1 MDRTEIRKS
10 ENAFLVGVLHGDQT
24 TEVVKEHL
32 SELKMLAE
40 TAGAKV
46 VGQITQKLR
55 KINPQYFIGKG
66 KALQIIEQAK
76 ILNVK
81 LIIFDDELNPG
92 QVKNFLRLAKNIK
105 IIDRNGL
112 ILDIFRKHAQ
122 TREAKT
128 QVELAQLE
136 YILPRL
142 TRQWSHLERQMG
154 GIGTLAG
161 MGESQIEVDR
171 RLIRQRISKLKKNLT
186 HIEKERQTQSKR
198 RKDEYR
204 VALVGY
210 TNAGKS
216 TLMRALSGEDVFIQD
231 QLFAT
236 LDTTIRKVQL
246 DKYHFILLSDT
257 VGFIRKLPHDLVASF
272 RSTLLEVLESN
283 LILVVLDAASD
294 QVSEHLNTIDEVL
307 KELGAERYEAL
318 IVLNKIDLISENGK
332 MNYLKRK
339 YPDAIMV
346 SAKDQLRLDRLIAE
360 MIKSMDGD
368 YETVEITFSY
378 DQGKELAK
386 AQENVEV
393 LERHYQNDSIR
404 LKIKGR
410 RNRVNQI
417 INQYQK
423 KDPRKTGVF

>member
-10 ENAFLVGVLHGDQT
+10 ENAFLVGVSYGDQT

-66 KALQIIEQAK
+66 KALQIIDQAK

-186 HIEKERQTQSKR
+186 YIEKERQTQSKR

-216 TLMRALSGEDVFIQD
+216 TLMRALSGEDVLIQD

-246 DKYHFILLSDT
+246 DKYHSILLSDT

-294 QVSEHLNTIDEVL
+294 QVSEHLKTIGEVL

-318 IVLNKIDLISENGK
+318 TVLNKIDLISENGK
-332 MNYLKRK
+332 MNYLKQK

-360 MIKSMDGD
+360 MKKLMNAD

-378 DQGKELAK
+378 EQGKELAK

-393 LERHYQNDSIR
+393 LERHYQNDSIK

-417 INQYQK
+417 INQYQ
-423 KDPRKTGVF
+423 

>member
-10 ENAFLVGVLHGDQT
+10 ENAFLVGVSYGDQT

-161 MGESQIEVDR
+161 MGESQIEVDK
-171 RLIRQRISKLKKNLT
+171 RLIRQRISKLKKNLIF
-186 HIEKERQTQSKR
+186 IEKERQTQSKR

-246 DKYHFILLSDT
+246 DKYHSILLSDT
-257 VGFIRKLPHDLVASF
+257 VGFIRKLPHNLVASF

-294 QVSEHLNTIDEVL
+294 QVSEHLKTIGEVL

-318 IVLNKIDLISENGK
+318 TVLNKIDLISENGK
-332 MNYLKRK
+332 MNYLKQK

-360 MIKSMDGD
+360 MKKLMNAD

-378 DQGKELAK
+378 EQGKELAK

-393 LERHYQNDSIR
+393 LERHYQNDSIK

-417 INQYQK
+417 INQYQ
-423 KDPRKTGVF
+423 

>member
-10 ENAFLVGVLHGDQT
+10 ENAFLVGVSHGDQT

-76 ILNVK
+76 ILKVK

-186 HIEKERQTQSKR
+186 YIEKERQTQSKR

-246 DKYHFILLSDT
+246 DKYHSILLSDT

-294 QVSEHLNTIDEVL
+294 QVSEHLKTIGEVL

-318 IVLNKIDLISENGK
+318 TVLNKIDLISENGK

-360 MIKSMDGD
+360 MIKSMNAG

-378 DQGKELAK
+378 EQGKELAK

-410 RNRVNQI
+410 RNRVKQI
-417 INQYQK
+417 INQYQ
-423 KDPRKTGVF
+423 

>member
-10 ENAFLVGVLHGDQT
+10 ENAFLVGVSHGDQT

-186 HIEKERQTQSKR
+186 YIEKERQTQSKR

-246 DKYHFILLSDT
+246 DKYHSILLSDT

-272 RSTLLEVLESN
+272 RSTLLEVLEAN

-294 QVSEHLNTIDEVL
+294 QVSEHMNTIEEVL
-307 KELGAERYEAL
+307 KELGAEQHKSL
-318 IVLNKIDLISENGK
+318 TVLNKIDLLLENGS
-332 MNYLKRK
+332 MNFLKRK

-346 SAKDQLRLDRLIAE
+346 SAKDQLRLDCLIAE
-360 MIKSMDGD
+360 MIKTINAD

-378 DQGKELAK
+378 EQGKELANV
-386 AQENVEV
+386 QENVEV

-404 LKIKGR
+404 LKIKGKR
-410 RNRVNQI
+410 DRINQI
-417 INQYQK
+417 INQYQ
-423 KDPRKTGVF
+423 

>member
-10 ENAFLVGVLHGDQT
+10 ENAFLVGVSYGDQT

-186 HIEKERQTQSKR
+186 LIEKERQTQSKR

-246 DKYHFILLSDT
+246 DKYHSILLSDT

-294 QVSEHLNTIDEVL
+294 QVSEHLKTIGEVL

-318 IVLNKIDLISENGK
+318 TVLNKIDLISENGK
-332 MNYLKRK
+332 MNYLKQK

-360 MIKSMDGD
+360 MKKLMNAD

-378 DQGKELAK
+378 EQGKELAK

-393 LERHYQNDSIR
+393 LERHYQNDSIK

-417 INQYQK
+417 INQYQ
-423 KDPRKTGVF
+423 